1 MKVLFAASEVNPFA
15 KVGGLADVMGSLP
28 AALKKNGVDARV
40 IMPKYSVIAQQ
51 YKDRMEYVGYTFV
64 SLGWRNQ
71 YAGLMRMN
79 YNGVTVYFVDNEY
92 YFHGGSVYGEM
103 CAEAEK
109 YAFFCKAV
117 LALLP
122 VMGFTPDILHCNDWQ
137 TGMIPVL
144 LKREYAGLKIKSVM
158 TIHNLKY
165 QGTFSIDALKDYFGL
180 PDSDFTAETLEFYG
194 GASFLKGGL
203 VFADKITTVS
213 PTYAQETQTSYFGE
227 KMDGILRARACDYYG
242 ILNGIDTEEFDPQN
256 DPFTASPFCAEN
268 MEGKRVCKE
277 TLQREAGL
285 AVDADVPLIG
295 MVTRLYDQKGCAML
309 EEQLWELLSK
319 EDFQLVVLGTGEK
332 RYESLFRNA
341 QRCYNT
347 RVAALM
353 RYDNAMAHR
362 IYAGA
367 DFFLMPSLFEPCGL
381 SQMIAM
387 RYGTLPIVRETG
399 GLKDT
404 VESYNQYEQTG
415 NGFSFSEAN
424 AYDMA
429 FTVRM
434 ALRVY
439 RDEKQAFDM
448 LVRRAMK
455 RDFSWGKSAA
465 AYEELYRSLLKA

>member
-1 MKVLFAASEVNPFA
+1 
-15 KVGGLADVMGSLP
+15 
-28 AALKKNGVDARV
+28 
-40 IMPKYSVIAQQ
+40 
-51 YKDRMEYVGYTFV
+51 
-64 SLGWRNQ
+64 
-71 YAGLMRMN
+71 MN
-79 YNGVTVYFVDNEY
+79 
-92 YFHGGSVYGEM
+92 
-103 CAEAEK
+103 
-109 YAFFCKAV
+109 
-117 LALLP
+117 
-122 VMGFTPDILHCNDWQ
+122 
-137 TGMIPVL
+137 
-144 LKREYAGLKIKSVM
+144 R
-158 TIHNLKY
+158 
-165 QGTFSIDALKDYFGL
+165 FS
-180 PDSDFTAETLEFYG
+180 
-194 GASFLKGGL
+194 
-203 VFADKITTVS
+203 
-213 PTYAQETQTSYFGE
+213 
-227 KMDGILRARACDYYG
+227 
-242 ILNGIDTEEFDPQN
+242 
-256 DPFTASPFCAEN
+256 
-268 MEGKRVCKE
+268 
-277 TLQREAGL
+277 
-285 AVDADVPLIG
+285 
-295 MVTRLYDQKGCAML
+295 
-309 EEQLWELLSK
+309 
-319 EDFQLVVLGTGEK
+319 
-332 RYESLFRNA
+332 RNA

-404 VESYNQYEQTG
+404 VEPYNQYEQTG